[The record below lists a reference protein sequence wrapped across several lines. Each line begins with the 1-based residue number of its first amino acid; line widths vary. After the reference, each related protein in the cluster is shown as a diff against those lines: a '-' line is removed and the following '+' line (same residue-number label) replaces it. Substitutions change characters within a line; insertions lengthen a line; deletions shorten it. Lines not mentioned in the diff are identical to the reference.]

1 MLSGVITTFLRE
13 AFLDSLI
20 DTLFSQNYD
29 REKVIRSMLR
39 IDTSSSVEPG
49 ISVLSLL
56 KVVLHLWRNVVLVHP
71 DELVA
76 IVPHWC

>member
-1 MLSGVITTFLRE
+1 MLG
-13 AFLDSLI
+13 I
-20 DTLFSQNYD
+20 DTAG
-29 REKVIRSMLR
+29 
-39 IDTSSSVEPG
+39 SVERC